1 MNTVNYYPT
10 DNCGI
15 CTPFSPRVSSDVAFM
30 WFNCADFDVF
40 LSFPRSSCR
49 SGDEYRHSQHR
60 YGVRSQYGKWVIITP
75 FSSLFLNMSRTNDKC
90 NVCTCQGKYPP
101 SPLGKPFAL
110 LLCGV
115 LFVRLFVFLLFS
127 WSHASTC
134 ESKANDRFCLRVDWV
149 DPWGGLWSWAYD
161 WIDSVAS
168 STNKLTKQSN
178 SWSKCGTN
186 PFTNRKNNVL
196 NRLW

>member
-1 MNTVNYYPT
+1 MPVLVYTHVPVQAFTPITLRLRPDDYVFQHFFYFSFCKNASYIPPEMNTVNYYPT

-127 WSHASTC
+127 
-134 ESKANDRFCLRVDWV
+134 
-149 DPWGGLWSWAYD
+149 
-161 WIDSVAS
+161 
-168 STNKLTKQSN
+168 
-178 SWSKCGTN
+178 
-186 PFTNRKNNVL
+186 
-196 NRLW
+196 